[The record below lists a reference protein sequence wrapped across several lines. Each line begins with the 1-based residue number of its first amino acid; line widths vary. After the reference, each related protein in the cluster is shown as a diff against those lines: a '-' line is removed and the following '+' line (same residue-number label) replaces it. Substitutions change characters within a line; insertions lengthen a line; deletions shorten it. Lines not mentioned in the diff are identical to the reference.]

1 MTVLNSEV
9 PVKRILLVASKL
21 GYQTRAFDEAAERI
35 GVELR
40 FATDRCHVLD
50 DPWGDRAIALRFE
63 QPETAAA
70 TIASA
75 TPKPDGILAVGD
87 RPAEIAALAAGR
99 IGIPW
104 SPPDAVAAAR
114 NKNESRRRFAAAG
127 LRVPEFF
134 RVPVNAG
141 SGLAAAR
148 ASYPCVL
155 KPLGLSAS
163 RGVIR
168 ANNQREFTAAFERIA
183 AILEQPE
190 IRQMQEDQDRFL
202 QVEHYI
208 PGVEYA
214 LEGILT
220 RGRLRVHAIFD
231 KPDDLRGPFFE
242 ETIYVT
248 PSRASEA
255 LQAAI
260 VSATETAVEALGLT
274 HGPVHAEMRVHRSRD
289 WVLEVAARPI
299 GGICSRSLRFTGGA
313 SLEELILR
321 HALGEPVTDLHR
333 EPEASGV
340 MMIPIPRNGIYR
352 GVTGVDEASA
362 VAGVW
367 SVEITAKEGQKLQK
381 LPEGSTYLGFLFARA
396 EHPAEVESALRQA
409 HAKLEFDI
417 APELPILPPE
427 PAGARKRRTA

>member
-1 MTVLNSEV
+1 MNPRRSH
-9 PVKRILLVASKL
+9 KILLVAAKL
-21 GYQTRAFDEAAERI
+21 GYQTRSFEDAARRLA
-35 GVELR
+35 VELR
-40 FATDRCHVLD
+40 YATDRCHVLD
-50 DPWGDRAIALRFE
+50 NPWGDDAIALRFE
-63 QPETAAA
+63 QPEDAAA
-70 TIASA
+70 AIAA
-75 TPKPDGILAVGD
+75 AEPHPGGIVAVGD
-87 RPAEIAALAAGR
+87 RPAHIAALAAHR
-99 IGIPW
+99 LRLPW

-114 NKNESRRRFAAAG
+114 NKNEARRRFAAAG
-127 LRVPEFF
+127 LPVPEFF
-134 RVPVNAG
+134 RVPLSAG
-141 SGLAAAR
+141 PLQAAAR
-148 ASYPCVL
+148 APYPCVL

-168 ANNQREFTAAFERIA
+168 AGNRLEFIHAFERIA

-220 RGRLRVHAIFD
+220 HGRLQVHAIFD

-260 VSATETAVEALGLT
+260 VLATETAVEALGLT
-274 HGPVHAEMRVHRSRD
+274 HGPIHAEMRVHRSEV

-299 GGICSRSLRFTGGA
+299 GGICSRSLRFTGEA

-321 HALGEPVTDLHR
+321 HALGEPVTSLRR

-340 MMIPIPRNGIYR
+340 MMIPIPRNGVYR
-352 GVTGVDEASA
+352 GVTGVEAASA

-396 EHPAEVESALRQA
+396 EHPAEVEAALRQA
-409 HAKLEFDI
+409 HTKLEFDI

-427 PAGARKRRTA
+427 PTGARKRRTA